1 MARGSGEWRCAELGE
16 ERSEEGARGREG
28 TECGVDEALA
38 GAEVPQRQEEGARL
52 AGGGAAVEHQ
62 GEGRRRR
69 EEPEDIHRLRAAAGE
84 LGEERVGGGTILLR
98 GCGGGGEELASG
110 RGFGPGFGRRCW
122 RGGCGRGEAD
132 AEERVVRRGVTGWDM
147 AADDGEAAA
156 AGGARRAS
164 ET

>member
-69 EEPEDIHRLRAAAGE
+69 EEPEDTHRLRAAAGE

-98 GCGGGGEELASG
+98 G
-110 RGFGPGFGRRCW
+110 
-122 RGGCGRGEAD
+122 
-132 AEERVVRRGVTGWDM
+132 
-147 AADDGEAAA
+147 AAA
-156 AGGARRAS
+156 AARSWRLGEGLGLDLGGDVGEAGAGEGRRTRRSGWCGEA
-164 ET
+164 

>member
-52 AGGGAAVEHQ
+52 AGGGAAVEYQ

-110 RGFGPGFGRRCW
+110 RGFGPGFGRRC
-122 RGGCGRGEAD
+122 
-132 AEERVVRRGVTGWDM
+132 
-147 AADDGEAAA
+147 
-156 AGGARRAS
+156 
-164 ET
+164 